1 MRRPPVRRYFQ
12 VGVPLAVGAV
22 LLLPLWLG
30 RSECSVTADDGTSL
44 PCAQPTVGALPALT
58 GPTLTGGAFDGSQL
72 RGHVTILNFWN
83 PDCGPCRREA
93 PVLATVWSSLH
104 AKGVEVVG
112 VMYVGGNWP
121 DDRSAAEAFV
131 DRYRVPYPIV
141 VDEGSSLARATAIP
155 GIPVTILADASGV
168 MRYRIIGP
176 ARPGEIE
183 RLVAELTD

>member
-12 VGVPLAVGAV
+12 VGVPLAIGAL

-30 RSECSVTADDGTSL
+30 RSSCSVTAGDGTSL
-44 PCAQPTVGALPALT
+44 PCAQPTAGALPAVT
-58 GPTLTGGAFDGSQL
+58 GPTLTGGAFDASRL
-72 RGHVTILNFWN
+72 RGHVAVLNFWN

-93 PVLATVWSSLH
+93 PALSKAWSALH
-104 AKGVEVVG
+104 QSGVEVVG

-121 DDRSAAEAFV
+121 DDRSAAQAFV
-131 DRYRVPYPIV
+131 DRYEVPYPIV

-155 GIPVTILADASGV
+155 GIPVTIVADEGGV

-176 ARPGEIE
+176 VHPGEIE
-183 RLVAELTD
+183 ELVAGLTG